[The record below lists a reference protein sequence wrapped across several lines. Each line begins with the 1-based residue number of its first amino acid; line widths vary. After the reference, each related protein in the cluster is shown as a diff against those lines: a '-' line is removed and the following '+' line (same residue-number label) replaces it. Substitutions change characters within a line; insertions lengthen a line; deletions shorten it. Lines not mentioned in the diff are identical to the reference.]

1 MRGGPFPSVRTFSI
15 SSTIR
20 SGKTARSSPV
30 NTVVEF
36 KRPAKP
42 PEPKKPNP
50 GLRRLLI
57 VLGVTAAFAAV
68 WGYFQFIGG

>member
-1 MRGGPFPSVRTFSI
+1 
-15 SSTIR
+15 
-20 SGKTARSSPV
+20 V

-50 GLRRLLI
+50 GLKKLLI
-57 VLGVTAAFAAV
+57 VLGVIAAFAAV